1 MDTKESMI
9 MMTVCKICGT
19 ELQYQDEQLWVCPQ
33 CFKWHKGIIIPLHR
47 AELDDYGLIKEL
59 KKE

>member
-1 MDTKESMI
+1 MI